1 MARKSAPKPCGRL
14 ELIGLF
20 LRRLQTGALGKQQPH
35 SRSTVILT
43 HGGLE
48 VGGRQKLRMG
58 TTLMGAPLQEEAIAD
73 APEQTG
79 HKHGVRVLDA
89 AAIVVMRNVQT
100 LVQAVFDAAKSRPIQ
115 LQPFL
120 GVELFGWGAGNE
132 TDVFILATDGL
143 AQ

>member
-1 MARKSAPKPCGRL
+1 MAGPTF
-14 ELIGLF
+14 GLF
-20 LRRLQTGALGKQQPH
+20 LGRLQTGALGKQQPH
-35 SRSTVILT
+35 GGLTVVLAQ
-43 HGGLE
+43 GGLE

-58 TTLMGAPLQEEAIAD
+58 TALMGAPLHEQAIAD

-89 AAIVVMRNVQT
+89 ATIVVMRNVQT

-115 LQPFL
+115 LQPLL
-120 GVELFGWGAGNE
+120 GIELFGWGAGNQA
-132 TDVFILATDGL
+132 DVFILSTVGL